1 MNKWKRWTMLSVLFL
16 LFAQCNKCKEVVDP
30 PEPEQETKYV
40 FNWNVVFGNN
50 DLIQGQTYNHI
61 DGYRL
66 LLEDFRGYVSNITLY
81 DENDSAFVIQEIAL
95 LNWFNDP
102 QLTITSAPRTIKRIS
117 FSLGIPASIN
127 TNTDPTTYPNS
138 SPLSVGGAAGMFWT
152 WNSGYIMA
160 KLEGSSNQSGASTK
174 TILYH
179 VGGFKGI
186 NSVLKTISPSFNG
199 ATANVSSTVSPEV
212 HIKCDVMEWFKNP
225 NTINLATLH
234 TIHMPGAN
242 AKLIADNYTDMF
254 SVEHIHN

>member
-1 MNKWKRWTMLSVLFL
+1 MKKLILSISLISILSSSCKKDPVENQNNSNNNSLTTGVLKIELEHVFDSIS
-16 LFAQCNKCKEVVDP
+16 FALNSKTFV
-30 PEPEQETKYV
+30 TA
-40 FNWNVVFGNN
+40 NN
-50 DLIQGQTYNHI
+50 DSITFTKFKYYI
-61 DGYRL
+61 
-66 LLEDFRGYVSNITLY
+66 SNIKLVKADGFSFSENESY
-81 DENDSAFVIQEIAL
+81 HLIDEETAASKMISISNVPFGSY
-95 LNWFNDP
+95 
-102 QLTITSAPRTIKRIS
+102 SGIS
-117 FSLGIPASIN
+117 FMIGVDSTRNVSGSQTGALDPA
-127 TNTDPTTYPNS
+127 
-138 SPLSVGGAAGMFWT
+138 LGMFWT

-160 KLEGSSNQSGASTK
+160 KLEGNSNQSGASTK

-225 NTINLATLH
+225 NTINLTTLH

-242 AKLIADNYTDMF
+242 AKLIADNYADMF